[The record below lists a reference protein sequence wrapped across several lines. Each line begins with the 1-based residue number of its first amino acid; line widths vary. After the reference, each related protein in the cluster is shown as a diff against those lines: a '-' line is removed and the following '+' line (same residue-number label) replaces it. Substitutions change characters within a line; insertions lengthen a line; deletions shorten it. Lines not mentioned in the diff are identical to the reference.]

1 MRSLA
6 IIQLENG
13 ISISAGPAIIVGNRR
28 RGALVG
34 AAIGLLGN
42 TVGLVDTAIGLV
54 GTAIGLVGTRIGLV
68 GTRIGL
74 MGAAIGL
81 TGALVG
87 NFGFTITGE
96 SSIGALTGLV
106 LIGMMRMEPSFA
118 MAALKKKRAATVIVS
133 WSLKKV
139 FMINVKLQNDVL

>member
-54 GTAIGLVGTRIGLV
+54 GTAIGLV

>member
-13 ISISAGPAIIVGNRR
+13 ISISAGPAITVGNRR

-54 GTAIGLVGTRIGLV
+54 GTAIGLV